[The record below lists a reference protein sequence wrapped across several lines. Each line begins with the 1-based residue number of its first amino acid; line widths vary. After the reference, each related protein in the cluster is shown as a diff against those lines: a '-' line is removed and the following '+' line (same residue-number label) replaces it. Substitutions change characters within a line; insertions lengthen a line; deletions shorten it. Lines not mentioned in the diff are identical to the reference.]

1 MSNNIQVF
9 DNNDFGKVRAFL
21 DESGE
26 PAFVA
31 KDVCKIL
38 DLGNPR
44 SSLALLD
51 EDEKGVHSVDTPGG
65 AQNMTTVTEPGF
77 YKLVM
82 RSRKP
87 EAKAFQRWVTHE
99 VLPAL
104 RKTGAYK
111 APATREE
118 RIVAALTECNG
129 IIVELRDENQAL
141 RDANAKLS
149 KKADLYDNWVDD
161 VDGLISVTRCA
172 KLLRSIDKAMT
183 RKKLFACLRGSGYVE
198 QKTLSCTAAAI
209 EAGYMRER
217 MCKFVG
223 RDGHER
229 FKTYG
234 ALTAKGVGMCAA
246 RFCNQPQLPELGE

>member
-1 MSNNIQVF
+1 M
-9 DNNDFGKVRAFL
+9 
-21 DESGE
+21 
-26 PAFVA
+26 
-31 KDVCKIL
+31 
-38 DLGNPR
+38 
-44 SSLALLD
+44 
-51 EDEKGVHSVDTPGG
+51 
-65 AQNMTTVTEPGF
+65 
-77 YKLVM
+77 
-82 RSRKP
+82 
-87 EAKAFQRWVTHE
+87 
-99 VLPAL
+99 
-104 RKTGAYK
+104 
-111 APATREE
+111 
-118 RIVAALTECNG
+118 
-129 IIVELRDENQAL
+129 ELRDENQAL

-183 RKKLFACLRGSGYVE
+183 RKKLFACLRASGYVE
-198 QKTLSCTAAAI
+198 QKTLSCTVAAI